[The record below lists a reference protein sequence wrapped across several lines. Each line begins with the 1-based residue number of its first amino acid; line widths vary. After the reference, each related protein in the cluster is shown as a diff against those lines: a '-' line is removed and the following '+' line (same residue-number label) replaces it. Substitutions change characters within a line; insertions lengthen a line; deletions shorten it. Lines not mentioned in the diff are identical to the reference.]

1 MPSVRLY
8 ITYSVYTT
16 KLFLTRFFFWI
27 FAYDKDVVI
36 KFVWWYN
43 YQGLWIGK
51 WKEVSKMENL
61 AEMIL
66 AGVAAEK
73 SIKNVI

>member
-1 MPSVRLY
+1 MQNIANSIKQRAENVGIFLFIQTPLHKNMPSVRLY

-43 YQGLWIGK
+43 YQGL
-51 WKEVSKMENL
+51 
-61 AEMIL
+61 
-66 AGVAAEK
+66 
-73 SIKNVI
+73 

>member
-43 YQGLWIGK
+43 YQGLRIGK
-51 WKEVSKMENL
+51 MKGS
-61 AEMIL
+61 
-66 AGVAAEK
+66 
-73 SIKNVI
+73 

>member
-43 YQGLWIGK
+43 YQGLLIGK
-51 WKEVSKMENL
+51 MKGS
-61 AEMIL
+61 
-66 AGVAAEK
+66 
-73 SIKNVI
+73 

>member
-1 MPSVRLY
+1 MSGFFLFIQTPLHKNMPSVRLY

-43 YQGLWIGK
+43 YQGL
-51 WKEVSKMENL
+51 
-61 AEMIL
+61 
-66 AGVAAEK
+66 
-73 SIKNVI
+73 

>member
-1 MPSVRLY
+1 MNWKNER
-8 ITYSVYTT
+8 
-16 KLFLTRFFFWI
+16 KL
-27 FAYDKDVVI
+27 V
-36 KFVWWYN
+36 
-43 YQGLWIGK
+43 K
-51 WKEVSKMENL
+51 WKNL

>member
-36 KFVWWYN
+36 KKEKMFVEIHFH
-43 YQGLWIGK
+43 L
-51 WKEVSKMENL
+51 L
-61 AEMIL
+61 IL
-66 AGVAAEK
+66 EE
-73 SIKNVI
+73 IFIF